1 MLSNETG
8 WVGMPAPS
16 ADHALPWPWL
26 NVVGASG
33 GGTPETI
40 VPTTH
45 GEVVI
50 TKHRVE
56 TVGKTPIV
64 TPVASASTLALCGT
78 QPVKTHTEVDPWNK
92 RSMGWFQA

>member
-26 NVVGASG
+26 NVVGAKRWRNP
-33 GGTPETI
+33 PETI

-64 TPVASASTLALCGT
+64 TPVASASTLSL
-78 QPVKTHTEVDPWNK
+78 VWNP
-92 RSMGWFQA
+92 ACENAY